1 MSPRKRLDGARSQ
14 PRLPGVC
21 RALLTALFSAGVAC
35 QAHPT
40 DSAQEA
46 AVSSGT
52 QPLARKAMPQ
62 VEPAP
67 VAGARVSCARTLTA
81 NVVALDQVY
90 TYNRLGSYNPTGML
104 YALKRDVE
112 PISASR
118 PLGPGNVRLRSDKR
132 PRPLTLRANVGDCL
146 RIQFTNWL
154 APTRAEIPSPSES
167 QPTASQVA
175 QPTAGFGMV
184 RKLLPTWLVTPSW
197 DPLASLVAGHAVGGT
212 WFGAAPEG
220 EEPEEGEEQE
230 DADHAHKDNSP
241 FTRRASVHVQGLQY
255 LSIHDDGAQVGR
267 NPSSLVAPGDST
279 TYTLYA
285 DHEGAFF
292 MYSMG
297 ALFGGQGDG
306 GSTAQGLFGAVN
318 VEPAGSTWYRSNV
331 SGDVLQAATR
341 KDAQG
346 RPLSNP
352 DGTPLIDYAA
362 RDSRDRPLLNIL
374 DTKTNEIWH
383 GDLEAIITGYS
394 RSSVGTSTSKDQ
406 GHFREIT
413 TLYHDQIKAVQA
425 FDELEWNPT
434 FHGVRDGFGVNY
446 GVAGLGAQL
455 MANRAKVGPTKDCAD
470 CAFEEFFLESWANG
484 DPAMNVEKDWQGNA
498 VRALYPDD
506 PSNVHHSYLGD
517 PVRIRNIHAGPAET
531 HVFHLHAHQWKFNPS
546 DDNSTYLDSQSIGPG
561 AAFTYDINYGGAGNR
576 NLTAGDSIHHCHLYP
591 HFAQGMWA
599 LWRVHDVF
607 EAGTQDRRLP
617 DGEIPGG
624 TPIPALI
631 PIPSRAMPPMPTYV
645 DTVVKDAGGNLVSRP
660 AFPGYPFYVAG
671 KAGHRPPQP
680 PLDMEEDGGLPRH
693 IVTRAIGPSTYGM
706 PGKRF
711 YVDHHALEVK
721 LLPPDGTFLEKKAMA
736 FHGGEFPGATSAQR
750 PFYTADTVAAYPAWT
765 ATGSKGF
772 FYVNGRKPVAGA
784 PFADPCPA
792 SAPRR
797 EYRAAYLQID
807 LQNVNREGWHDR
819 QARLMVLNGDVA
831 DTQSGLRPPE
841 PFFFRAESGEC
852 INFYATN
859 LLPKELEADDFQ
871 IFTPTDTVGQHIHL
885 VKFDVMAAD
894 GAGNGW
900 NYEDGTFSF
909 QEVLHRLEKIET
921 AGGAY
926 AADGAVDTQGPRVHL
941 SAKAHSRLGILG
953 AQTTTQRW
961 WADPL
966 TDSKGQERPIETVFT
981 HDHFG
986 PSSHQHHGFYG
997 ALIVEPKGSKWRD
1010 PQTGV
1015 FYGTRP
1021 SDGGPTSW
1029 QADVIT
1035 KDPANSFRE
1044 FALAFAD
1051 YFPAYDACGQPV
1063 NAPNYK
1069 ETVLPWAVDFEA
1081 TPIPEAISAGDP
1093 GAMVINYHNEPIPL
1107 RVGQRASSCGH
1118 HVLRTDERADMANVF
1133 RSDLHGDP
1141 YTPLLRGYEGD
1152 KVKIRLIQGSQE
1164 EQHSFSLHGTKWL
1177 HEGADPHSGYFNA
1190 QGIGI
1195 SEHFEFNLTNG
1206 LPALG
1211 GTYETADYMYQSA
1224 SSGDLWN
1231 GMWGLLRTYK
1241 KTQTGVKT
1249 LGHLAL
1255 QAADLSTMDPAAR
1268 SFRAQ
1273 LAGSAWTPAP
1283 LLELPTES
1291 VLGRMDPDTEETI
1304 QRSYEVDDAGQQ
1316 VRERKLNYAMTYP
1329 DAMRQLDAA
1338 LVRQAEA
1345 QGRFGQKAANV
1356 DACPRGSSVRL
1367 YRVSAID
1374 AASGLPGGRLVYN
1387 SKYDLYD
1394 PDAILFARDEYLA
1407 DLKKGARQ
1415 PEPLILRARAGECL
1429 QVELTNRLPAQLS
1442 KTPQWAYHTA
1452 ITPYFNV
1459 NQVKPSSHVSLHPQ
1473 LVNYDVN
1480 TDDGANVGLNA
1491 LQTVPPGGKRVYRWY
1506 MGDYRSSNSGS
1517 ATRRG
1522 IYTPVEFGIV
1532 NLRNMADVVNHGM
1545 HGGIGALIVEPADAV
1560 WTTDVGTDAQA
1571 RVRYSLPGTGDDE
1584 EEDEDEEDEDE
1595 EDEDEEGR
1603 TETFREFVIL
1613 YQDDLGLHSSQSRFW
1628 DTEGLGSGT
1637 ALRNT
1642 RGIDDSQD
1650 TGQKAFNYHTE
1661 PLWARLGLP
1670 PQTDPGL
1677 LNDQELGDLLSSAAH
1692 GDPATPVFTAN
1703 AGEPLRVRVGHPSGH
1718 SRQHVFTLHGAEW
1731 PFNPWAQGASSLRMG
1746 PHPTSSIVSSQGTMS
1761 VMQSWNFNPLYGAG
1775 GISRVPGD
1783 YLYRDQTS
1791 YQWSS
1796 GGLWGVVR
1804 VK

>member
-1 MSPRKRLDGARSQ
+1 
-14 PRLPGVC
+14 
-21 RALLTALFSAGVAC
+21 
-35 QAHPT
+35 
-40 DSAQEA
+40 
-46 AVSSGT
+46 
-52 QPLARKAMPQ
+52 MPQ

-624 TPIPALI
+624 TPIP
-631 PIPSRAMPPMPTYV
+631 
-645 DTVVKDAGGNLVSRP
+645 
-660 AFPGYPFYVAG
+660 
-671 KAGHRPPQP
+671 
-680 PLDMEEDGGLPRH
+680 
-693 IVTRAIGPSTYGM
+693 
-706 PGKRF
+706 
-711 YVDHHALEVK
+711 
-721 LLPPDGTFLEKKAMA
+721 
-736 FHGGEFPGATSAQR
+736 
-750 PFYTADTVAAYPAWT
+750 
-765 ATGSKGF
+765 
-772 FYVNGRKPVAGA
+772 
-784 PFADPCPA
+784 
-792 SAPRR
+792 
-797 EYRAAYLQID
+797 
-807 LQNVNREGWHDR
+807 
-819 QARLMVLNGDVA
+819 
-831 DTQSGLRPPE
+831 
-841 PFFFRAESGEC
+841 
-852 INFYATN
+852 
-859 LLPKELEADDFQ
+859 
-871 IFTPTDTVGQHIHL
+871 
-885 VKFDVMAAD
+885 
-894 GAGNGW
+894 
-900 NYEDGTFSF
+900 
-909 QEVLHRLEKIET
+909 
-921 AGGAY
+921 
-926 AADGAVDTQGPRVHL
+926 
-941 SAKAHSRLGILG
+941 
-953 AQTTTQRW
+953 
-961 WADPL
+961 
-966 TDSKGQERPIETVFT
+966 
-981 HDHFG
+981 
-986 PSSHQHHGFYG
+986 
-997 ALIVEPKGSKWRD
+997 
-1010 PQTGV
+1010 
-1015 FYGTRP
+1015 
-1021 SDGGPTSW
+1021 
-1029 QADVIT
+1029 
-1035 KDPANSFRE
+1035 
-1044 FALAFAD
+1044 
-1051 YFPAYDACGQPV
+1051 
-1063 NAPNYK
+1063 
-1069 ETVLPWAVDFEA
+1069 
-1081 TPIPEAISAGDP
+1081 
-1093 GAMVINYHNEPIPL
+1093 
-1107 RVGQRASSCGH
+1107 
-1118 HVLRTDERADMANVF
+1118 
-1133 RSDLHGDP
+1133 
-1141 YTPLLRGYEGD
+1141 
-1152 KVKIRLIQGSQE
+1152 
-1164 EQHSFSLHGTKWL
+1164 
-1177 HEGADPHSGYFNA
+1177 
-1190 QGIGI
+1190 
-1195 SEHFEFNLTNG
+1195 
-1206 LPALG
+1206 
-1211 GTYETADYMYQSA
+1211 
-1224 SSGDLWN
+1224 
-1231 GMWGLLRTYK
+1231 
-1241 KTQTGVKT
+1241 
-1249 LGHLAL
+1249 
-1255 QAADLSTMDPAAR
+1255 
-1268 SFRAQ
+1268 
-1273 LAGSAWTPAP
+1273 
-1283 LLELPTES
+1283 
-1291 VLGRMDPDTEETI
+1291 
-1304 QRSYEVDDAGQQ
+1304 
-1316 VRERKLNYAMTYP
+1316 
-1329 DAMRQLDAA
+1329 
-1338 LVRQAEA
+1338 
-1345 QGRFGQKAANV
+1345 
-1356 DACPRGSSVRL
+1356 
-1367 YRVSAID
+1367 
-1374 AASGLPGGRLVYN
+1374 
-1387 SKYDLYD
+1387 
-1394 PDAILFARDEYLA
+1394 
-1407 DLKKGARQ
+1407 
-1415 PEPLILRARAGECL
+1415 
-1429 QVELTNRLPAQLS
+1429 
-1442 KTPQWAYHTA
+1442 
-1452 ITPYFNV
+1452 
-1459 NQVKPSSHVSLHPQ
+1459 
-1473 LVNYDVN
+1473 
-1480 TDDGANVGLNA
+1480 
-1491 LQTVPPGGKRVYRWY
+1491 
-1506 MGDYRSSNSGS
+1506 
-1517 ATRRG
+1517 
-1522 IYTPVEFGIV
+1522 
-1532 NLRNMADVVNHGM
+1532 
-1545 HGGIGALIVEPADAV
+1545 
-1560 WTTDVGTDAQA
+1560 
-1571 RVRYSLPGTGDDE
+1571 
-1584 EEDEDEEDEDE
+1584 
-1595 EDEDEEGR
+1595 
-1603 TETFREFVIL
+1603 
-1613 YQDDLGLHSSQSRFW
+1613 
-1628 DTEGLGSGT
+1628 
-1637 ALRNT
+1637 
-1642 RGIDDSQD
+1642 
-1650 TGQKAFNYHTE
+1650 
-1661 PLWARLGLP
+1661 
-1670 PQTDPGL
+1670 
-1677 LNDQELGDLLSSAAH
+1677 
-1692 GDPATPVFTAN
+1692 
-1703 AGEPLRVRVGHPSGH
+1703 
-1718 SRQHVFTLHGAEW
+1718 
-1731 PFNPWAQGASSLRMG
+1731 
-1746 PHPTSSIVSSQGTMS
+1746 
-1761 VMQSWNFNPLYGAG
+1761 
-1775 GISRVPGD
+1775 
-1783 YLYRDQTS
+1783 
-1791 YQWSS
+1791 
-1796 GGLWGVVR
+1796 
-1804 VK
+1804 